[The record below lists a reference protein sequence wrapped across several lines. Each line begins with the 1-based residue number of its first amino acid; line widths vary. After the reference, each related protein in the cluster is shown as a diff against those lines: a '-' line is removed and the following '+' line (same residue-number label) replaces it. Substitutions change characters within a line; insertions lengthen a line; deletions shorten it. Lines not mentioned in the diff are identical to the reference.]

1 MNCSQKIKSMSKKTL
16 YTLAIALSAFFTA
29 NAQCDSIASLCTK
42 NITKEYISDGQS
54 YRALLVNQ
62 ETAEFSATFYGGS
75 TYRIAACSGFTDG
88 NLIFSIY
95 DQERNLLF
103 TNSEHKNAPYWDFKL
118 KSTLNCT
125 IEAQLNSTNATS
137 GCAVL
142 LVGFKQK

>member
-1 MNCSQKIKSMSKKTL
+1 MKKILFTFI
-16 YTLAIALSAFFTA
+16 IALSGFFTA
-29 NAQCDSIASLCTK
+29 NAQCDSIASLCRK
-42 NITKEYISDGQS
+42 NITAEYISDGQA

-62 ETAEFSATFYGGS
+62 EVAEFSATFFGGS
-75 TYRIAACSGFTDG
+75 TYRMAACSGFSDG

-118 KSTLNCT
+118 NSTLNCT
-125 IEAQLNSTNATS
+125 IEAQLNSTGGTS

>member
-1 MNCSQKIKSMSKKTL
+1 MKKIFFTAVISFF
-16 YTLAIALSAFFTA
+16 ALLTA
-29 NAQCDSIASLCTK
+29 NAQCDSIASLCRK

-62 ETAEFSATFYGGS
+62 EVAEFSATFYGGS
-75 TYRIAACSGFTDG
+75 TYRIAACSGFSDG

-118 KSTLNCT
+118 VSTLNCT

-142 LVGFKQK
+142 LVGFRQN

>member
-1 MNCSQKIKSMSKKTL
+1 MKKTIF
-16 YTLAIALSAFFTA
+16 TVIIALSALFSA
-29 NAQCDSIASLCTK
+29 NAQCDSIAGLCKK
-42 NITKEYISDGQS
+42 NMSAQYISDGQA

-62 ETAEFSATFYGGS
+62 EVAEFHATFFGGS
-75 TYRIAACSGFTDG
+75 TYRIAACSGFSDG

-95 DQERNLLF
+95 DQDRNLLF
-103 TNSEHKNAPYWDFKL
+103 TNSEHKNAPYWDFAL

-125 IEAQLNSTNATS
+125 IEAQLNATGSTS

>member
-1 MNCSQKIKSMSKKTL
+1 MKKTL
-16 YTLAIALSAFFTA
+16 LSLTIALSFFFSA
-29 NAQCDSIASLCTK
+29 NAQCDSIASLCRK
-42 NITKEYISDGQS
+42 NISKDYISDGQS

-62 ETAEFSATFYGGS
+62 ENAEFSATFFGGS
-75 TYRIAACSGFTDG
+75 VYRIAACSGFSDG

-103 TNSEHKNAPYWDFKL
+103 TNSEHRNAPYWDFKL
-118 KSTLNCT
+118 NSTLNCT
-125 IEAQLNSTNATS
+125 IEAQLNATGSTS